1 MIIGEK
7 ESKEIVYSYLVESA
21 ETYVKDLP
29 IHSKSKSVQILSD
42 VATLGQ
48 KVLKSMVIRIIIEM
62 SEGSDFKA

>member
-7 ESKEIVYSYLVESA
+7 ESKEIVYSSLVESA

-29 IHSKSKSVQILSD
+29 IHFKSKSVKILSD